1 VLQEVLVNLSLA
13 ISESKAQ
20 VVIGNLPTLRSV
32 GGQFGQVFQNL
43 VSNAIKYRSLE
54 QPKIHVQAERQPD
67 AWVFSVAD
75 NGIGFEQE
83 YEEKVFGIFQRL
95 HTREQYLG
103 TGIGLAIAKRIV
115 ARHGGKIWVK

>member
-1 VLQEVLVNLSLA
+1 MIVEGIARMKALIDGLLAYSGVVRSEKHEVIDTGAVLQEVLVNLSLA

-75 NGIGFEQE
+75 N
-83 YEEKVFGIFQRL
+83 
-95 HTREQYLG
+95 
-103 TGIGLAIAKRIV
+103 
-115 ARHGGKIWVK
+115 